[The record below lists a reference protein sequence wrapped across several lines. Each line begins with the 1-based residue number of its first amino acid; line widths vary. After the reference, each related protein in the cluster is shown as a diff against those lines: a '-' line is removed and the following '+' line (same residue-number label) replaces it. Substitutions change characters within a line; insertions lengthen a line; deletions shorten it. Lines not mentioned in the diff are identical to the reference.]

1 MSGDAGRGVEGRR
14 GEANVDEDDPFDD
27 IWVPSLYIILKVYEQ
42 DSPLLM
48 WQKAE
53 YHRKENNMK
62 QRPYALCMACEA
74 VENKPKE
81 DILEKKRKNDVQSK
95 GENDEND
102 GGAKNKRRIWNDRN
116 MDGKTNL

>member
-1 MSGDAGRGVEGRR
+1 
-14 GEANVDEDDPFDD
+14 
-27 IWVPSLYIILKVYEQ
+27 
-42 DSPLLM
+42 M

-81 DILEKKRKNDVQSK
+81 DILEKKRRKNVVDGE